1 MALSLQELK
10 TAVSGL
16 PAPDRAELAH
26 FLLHTL
32 EPPDDRAAQEWI
44 EVAADR
50 MDEVRGGAVEPV
62 PASEVWQSVKRSQ

>member
-1 MALSLQELK
+1 MTFSLQELK

-32 EPPDDRAAQEWI
+32 EPPDEGAGEEWA
-44 EVAADR
+44 EVASDR
-50 MDEVRGGAVEPV
+50 MDEVRSGAVQPV
-62 PASEVWQSVKRSQ
+62 PADEVWQSVKRSQ